1 MEKHASI
8 RPQLVVMAAGM
19 GSRYGGL
26 KQIDPVGPSGEN
38 VLDYSVFDALRAGF
52 GKVVF
57 VVRRDIEGLFREKV
71 GRAIER
77 HVDTAYVCQE
87 LDALPSGFAPP
98 PGRTKPWGT
107 AHAALCARPA
117 VGAPFAVIN
126 ADDFY
131 GAEAF
136 RAVGDHLRAAAAS
149 GERGTYC
156 MVGYRLDRTLSE
168 HGHVSRGVCTVTRDG
183 QLGGIVERTQIQ
195 RFDDGIKCAAGE
207 DRWEPLAPDAI
218 VSMNIW
224 GFTPEFF
231 DHLAAHFRAF
241 LERHGHEL
249 KAEAY
254 LPDVVNGLMRANRA
268 RVKVLRTDARWF
280 GVTYQED
287 RAAAQRAVRELVA
300 AGHYPARLW
309 ADPSR
314 VPHDETH

>member
-1 MEKHASI
+1 
-8 RPQLVVMAAGM
+8 M

-26 KQIDPVGPSGEN
+26 KQIDPVGPEGEN

-57 VVRRDIEGLFREKV
+57 VIRRDIEALFREKV

-77 HVDTAYVCQE
+77 HVDAAYVHQE
-87 LDALPSGFAPP
+87 LDALPQGFAPP

-107 AHAALCARPA
+107 AHAALCARGA
-117 VGAPFAVIN
+117 VDAPFAVIN

-136 RAVGDHLRAAAAS
+136 RAVGDHLRAAA
-149 GERGTYC
+149 GEQGTYC

-168 HGHVSRGVCTVTRDG
+168 HGHVSRGICTVTGDG
-183 QLGGIVERTQIQ
+183 LLRGIVERTQIQ
-195 RFDDGIKCAAGE
+195 RFDDGIKCAADDG
-207 DRWEPLAPDAI
+207 RWESLAPDTI

-231 DHLAAHFRAF
+231 GHLDAAFRAF
-241 LERHGHEL
+241 LGRRGREL

-254 LPDVVNGLMRANRA
+254 LPDAVNGLTGAGRA
-268 RVKVLRTDARWF
+268 RVKVLRTDSRWF

-287 RAAAQRAVRELVA
+287 RLAAQRAVLELVA
-300 AGHYPARLW
+300 AGRYPARIW
-309 ADPSR
+309 ADSSR
-314 VPHDETH
+314 THHDETH